1 MRWLT
6 ALLIGAILGFVVPL
20 LFGGQGGIWLETWVK
35 YGTVR
40 PFPQSPGLLFSIP
53 IALGSAI
60 ILRIFFNWHR
70 N

>member
-6 ALLIGAILGFVVPL
+6 ALLIGAILGLVVPM

-35 YGTVR
+35 WGTVR
-40 PFPQSPGLLFSIP
+40 PFSQSPGLLFSIP
-53 IALGSAI
+53 IFLGSAI
-60 ILRIFFNWHR
+60 ILRLFFNWHR

>member
-6 ALLIGAILGFVVPL
+6 ALLLGAILGLVVPM

-35 YGTVR
+35 WGTVR
-40 PFPQSPGLLFSIP
+40 PFSQSPGLLFSIP
-53 IALGSAI
+53 IFLGSAI
-60 ILRIFFNWHR
+60 ILRLFFNWHR